1 VYWRQLP
8 EPTLKG
14 RLQFR
19 KQSLVFLGGLALLLF
34 GDSRP
39 ASPRLRI
46 ALQPTENVPIASLPF
61 EFIRKHILV
70 AIQIND
76 AGPHA
81 CMVDNGF
88 NTEVVTERAARA
100 MGLQSH
106 AAGGK
111 TPNAK
116 GFGEGAGPEMFVT
129 ENSIV
134 LGEKGFPL
142 LTGHT
147 LVLDMAALEKEL
159 GHPFDC
165 VIGAP
170 LFARFVVEVDFANRR
185 LTLYDPSSFAYRGQ
199 GHVVPL
205 RVAVPP
211 TIEAEV
217 LTPDGRRVKATV
229 GLDLGSDSVFDF
241 PPSFQSKHHILQ
253 PQQSEVVTGAIGLKG
268 EFHTRVVRLPFVEFA
283 GFRVEKPIA
292 EFLEGSL
299 DSHLSKNDGFVGNAL
314 LERFNVIFDY
324 SRHQVILEPN
334 PSFGDPFVGNTTGIG
349 ADPTSDPVRGFDVK
363 SLEDGSVAAAAGLNP
378 GDRIVEINGVLCS
391 TLTFESF
398 HEMLTAE
405 GAPFKLKVERGSE
418 KIEISFQ
425 TPRLP

>member
-1 VYWRQLP
+1 
-8 EPTLKG
+8 
-14 RLQFR
+14 
-19 KQSLVFLGGLALLLF
+19 VFLGGLALLSL
-34 GDSRP
+34 GGSRP
-39 ASPRLRI
+39 ALPRLRL
-46 ALQPTENVPIASLPF
+46 ALQPTENIATASLSF
-61 EFIRKHILV
+61 ELVRKHILV
-70 AIQIND
+70 DVQIN
-76 AGPHA
+76 GSGSHA

-116 GFGEGAGPEMFVT
+116 GLGEGPGPEIFVT
-129 ENSIV
+129 EDSIV
-134 LGEKGFPL
+134 LGEKGSPL

-170 LFARFVVEVDFANRR
+170 LFARFVVEIDFANRC
-185 LTLYDPSSFAYRGQ
+185 LTLYEPSGFAYRGQ
-199 GHVVPL
+199 GHIVPL
-205 RVAVPP
+205 RVEVPP
-211 TIEAEV
+211 TVEAEI
-217 LTPDGRRVKATV
+217 LAPDGRRVKATV

-241 PPSFQSKHHILQ
+241 RPSFQSKHHILQ
-253 PQQSEVVTGAIGLKG
+253 PQQNEVMTGAIGLKG
-268 EFHTRVVRLPFVEFA
+268 EFHTGVVRLPSVEFA

-292 EFLEGSL
+292 EFLEGSP
-299 DSHLSKNDGFVGNAL
+299 DPHLSKNDGFVGNAL

-324 SRHQVILEPN
+324 SRHQVILDPN
-334 PSFGDPFVGNTTGIG
+334 ASFGDPFVANMTGIR
-349 ADPTSDPVRGFDVK
+349 ADPTSDPVRGFEVK
-363 SLEDGSVAAAAGLNP
+363 SLEDGSVAADVGLKP

-398 HEMLTAE
+398 HQMLTAE
-405 GAPFKLKVERGSE
+405 GAPFKLKVERDRE